1 MNTKKSEIIQTLKDT
16 YSRDLRKQVVK
27 TILANENKQNTADNK
42 IIDEIF
48 SYVLN
53 ALNWKLPE
61 KSEEWDYT
69 PLDIMEETFPKI
81 ETTKWFEVQVV
92 TARKMIEKMEMEG

>member
-27 TILANENKQNTADNK
+27 TILANENEQNTADNK

-53 ALNWKLPE
+53 ELNWKLPE

-81 ETTKWFEVQVV
+81 ETTKWFEVQIV
-92 TARKMIEKMEMEG
+92 TARKMIEKMEMED

>member
-27 TILANENKQNTADNK
+27 TILANENEQNTADNK

-53 ALNWKLPE
+53 ELNWKLPE

-92 TARKMIEKMEMEG
+92 TARKMIERMEMEG